1 MACVLSAIQVRR
13 DGLQDFVSWGAAMN
27 QRSLAATYR
36 PEIDGLRAIAVLAV
50 IIFHFNEH
58 LLPSGFLGVDVFFV
72 ISGFVITASLARHQE
87 SDWRPFLLGFYAR
100 RIKRLIPLLMT
111 CILVTMLVGAFV
123 ISPGSD
129 EFNAT
134 WTTGIAALFGVS
146 NITLQAQQSDYFA
159 SSTALNPFTHTW
171 SLGVE
176 EQFYF
181 LFPILVFASGFS
193 RHRPGA
199 GRNLGL
205 ALALLSLA
213 SLGGWIVMNGRDPGW
228 TFYFFPVRFWELAAG
243 ALALLAWRS
252 RSEALAGR
260 GFPLPAPAFLVVAL
274 LGLLVLPRSF
284 ATWVTV
290 AVVLVTALLLL
301 QLTPGQRTQRLLG
314 AGPLRYIGLI
324 SYALYLWHW
333 SVISLSTWTV
343 GIEAR
348 TVPFQLALILLL
360 SVVSHHAIEKPLRVA
375 RWGCTPARALLYG
388 LLLVLGTGL
397 LLVLFGRPLRGR
409 FFSGVDPGVARQWD
423 RQVGLAGT
431 TVNGENCHSGP
442 GMSLD
447 DFATSL
453 RLCTTIR
460 RPGDRQR
467 LFVLGD
473 SHALALMP
481 LVQRL
486 HQELPLQVTHFSRGG
501 CPKPPSASGHES
513 TGCWAFAQQAMA
525 ATLAA
530 ARPGD
535 LVLIHNYF
543 RSHFGAGA
551 DTRSMQIDGKGNK
564 VTDPAAKVVYYHQ
577 ALDQLAARLAARG
590 VRLVIVAGKPRFMD
604 LRLDPNLCVKQWFRP
619 SLPKACDQRL
629 VQTLATHRADNAA
642 INGVLAAV
650 AARHRNVQIFDPT
663 TALCPDG
670 LCRSHDLD
678 GKPLYRDRD
687 HLNEL
692 GVLMLDGDLRRLL
705 QRD

>member
-1 MACVLSAIQVRR
+1 
-13 DGLQDFVSWGAAMN
+13 MN
-27 QRSLAATYR
+27 QRSHAATYR

-111 CILVTMLVGAFV
+111 CILLTMLVGAFV

-301 QLTPGQRTQRLLG
+301 QLTPGQWTQRLLG
-314 AGPLRYIGLI
+314 AGPLRYLGLI

-360 SVVSHHAIEKPLRVA
+360 SVVSHHAIEKPLRAA
-375 RWGCTPARALLYG
+375 RWGGTPARTLLYG

-397 LLVLFGRPLRGR
+397 LLALFGRPLRGR
-409 FFSGVDPGVARQWD
+409 FFSGVDPGVARNWN

-431 TVNGENCHSGP
+431 TVNGENCHSDP
-442 GMSLD
+442 GMSQG
-447 DFATSL
+447 DFATTV
-453 RLCTTIR
+453 RLCTTPR

-467 LFVLGD
+467 LLVLGD

-486 HQELPLQVTHFSRGG
+486 HQELPLQITHFSRGG
-501 CPKPPSASGHES
+501 CPMPPSASGHES

-577 ALDQLAARLAARG
+577 ALDQLAARLAASG
-590 VRLVIVAGKPRFMD
+590 VRLVIVAGMPRFMD

-650 AARHRNVQIFDPT
+650 AAKHRNVQIFDPT
-663 TALCPDG
+663 AALCPDS

-678 GKPLYRDRD
+678 GKLLYRDRD

>member
-1 MACVLSAIQVRR
+1 
-13 DGLQDFVSWGAAMN
+13 MN

-72 ISGFVITASLARHQE
+72 ISGFVITASLARHQQ

-360 SVVSHHAIEKPLRVA
+360 SVVSHHAIEKPLRAA
-375 RWGCTPARALLYG
+375 RWGGTPARTLLYG

-650 AARHRNVQIFDPT
+650 AAKHRNVQVFDPT
-663 TALCPDG
+663 AALCPDG

>member
-1 MACVLSAIQVRR
+1 
-13 DGLQDFVSWGAAMN
+13 MN

-50 IIFHFNEH
+50 ITFHFNED

-129 EFNAT
+129 EFKAT

-213 SLGGWIVMNGRDPGW
+213 SLGSWIVMNGRDPGW

-243 ALALLAWRS
+243 ALAFLAWRS

-260 GFPLPAPAFLVVAL
+260 GFPLPAPAMLVVAL

-301 QLTPGQRTQRLLG
+301 QLTPGQWTQRLLG
-314 AGPLRYIGLI
+314 AGPLRYLGLI

-360 SVVSHHAIEKPLRVA
+360 SVVSHHAIEKPLRAA
-375 RWGCTPARALLYG
+375 RWGGTPARTLLYG

-409 FFSGVDPGVARQWD
+409 FFSGVDPAVARYWN

-431 TVNGENCHSGP
+431 TVNGVNCHSGP
-442 GMSLD
+442 GISLD

-453 RLCTTIR
+453 RLCTTPR

-486 HQELPLQVTHFSRGG
+486 HQELPLQITHFSRGG
-501 CPKPPSASGHES
+501 CPLPPSAAGHES

-590 VRLVIVAGKPRFMD
+590 VRLVIVPGMPRFLD

-650 AARHRNVQIFDPT
+650 AAKHRNVQVFDPT
-663 TALCPDG
+663 AALCPDS

-678 GKPLYRDRD
+678 GKLLYRDRD

-705 QRD
+705 QLD

>member
-1 MACVLSAIQVRR
+1 MDRR
-13 DGLQDFVSWGAAMN
+13 PPVS
-27 QRSLAATYR
+27 SYR

-50 IIFHFNEH
+50 IAFHFNEH

-129 EFNAT
+129 EFKAT

-146 NITLQAQQSDYFA
+146 NIMLQAQQSDYFA

-176 EQFYF
+176 EQFYL
-181 LFPILVFASGFS
+181 LFPILVFASGFTL
-193 RHRPGA
+193 HRPGA

-213 SLGGWIVMNGRDPGW
+213 SLVGWIVMNGRDPEW

-243 ALALLAWRS
+243 ALAFLAWRS
-252 RSEALAGR
+252 RPEALAGR
-260 GFPLPAPAFLVVAL
+260 GFPLPAPAFLVAAL
-274 LGLLVLPRSF
+274 LGLLLLPRSF

-290 AVVLVTALLLL
+290 AVVLVTALLLM
-301 QLTPGQRTQRLLG
+301 QLTPGQWTQRLLG
-314 AGPLRYIGLI
+314 AGPLRYLGLI

-360 SVVSHHAIEKPLRVA
+360 SVVSHHAIEKPLRAA
-375 RWGCTPARALLYG
+375 RWGGTPARTLLYG

-397 LLVLFGRPLRGR
+397 LLVMLGRPLRGR
-409 FFSGVDPGVARQWD
+409 FFSGVDPGVARHWD

-431 TVNGENCHSGP
+431 SVNGENCHSGP
-442 GMSLD
+442 GMSQG
-447 DFATSL
+447 DFATTL
-453 RLCTTIR
+453 RLCTTPR
-460 RPGDRQR
+460 RPSDQRR

-481 LVQRL
+481 LVERL
-486 HQELPLQVTHFSRGG
+486 HQALPLQISHLSRGG
-501 CPKPPSASGHES
+501 CPLPPSASGHES

-525 ATLAA
+525 ATLEA

-551 DTRSMQIDGKGNK
+551 DTRSMQIDGKGRQ
-564 VTDPAAKVVYYHQ
+564 VVDPAAKVAYYHQ
-577 ALDQLAARLAARG
+577 ALDQLAARLANKG
-590 VRLVIVAGKPRFMD
+590 VGLVIVADVPRFLD

-629 VQTLATHRADNAA
+629 VQTLASHRADNAA

-650 AARHRNVQIFDPT
+650 AAQHRNVRIFDPT

-670 LCRSHDLD
+670 LCRSHDRD
-678 GKPLYRDRD
+678 GRLLYRDRD

-692 GVLMLDGDLRRLL
+692 GILMLDGDLRPFL
-705 QRD
+705 QRHSLASMPPLPAAKDLH

>member
-1 MACVLSAIQVRR
+1 
-13 DGLQDFVSWGAAMN
+13 MN

-50 IIFHFNEH
+50 ITFHFNED

-129 EFNAT
+129 EFKAT

-176 EQFYF
+176 EQFYL
-181 LFPILVFASGFS
+181 LFPILVFASGFT

-213 SLGGWIVMNGRDPGW
+213 SLGSWIVMNGRDPGW

-243 ALALLAWRS
+243 ALAFLAWRS

-260 GFPLPAPAFLVVAL
+260 GFPLPAPAMLVVAL

-301 QLTPGQRTQRLLG
+301 QLTPGQWTQRLLG
-314 AGPLRYIGLI
+314 AGPLRYLGLI

-360 SVVSHHAIEKPLRVA
+360 SVVSHHAIEKPLRAA
-375 RWGCTPARALLYG
+375 RWGGTPARTLLYG

-409 FFSGVDPGVARQWD
+409 FFSGVDPAVARYWN

-431 TVNGENCHSGP
+431 TVNGVNCHSGP
-442 GMSLD
+442 GISLD

-453 RLCTTIR
+453 RLCTTPR

-486 HQELPLQVTHFSRGG
+486 HQELPLQITHFSRGG
-501 CPKPPSASGHES
+501 CPLPPSAAGHES

-590 VRLVIVAGKPRFMD
+590 VRLVIVPGMPRFLD

-650 AARHRNVQIFDPT
+650 AAKHRNVQVFDPT
-663 TALCPDG
+663 AALCPDS

-678 GKPLYRDRD
+678 GKLLYRDRD

-705 QRD
+705 QLD

>member
-1 MACVLSAIQVRR
+1 
-13 DGLQDFVSWGAAMN
+13 MN
-27 QRSLAATYR
+27 QRPPAASYR

-50 IIFHFNEH
+50 ITFHFNEH
-58 LLPSGFLGVDVFFV
+58 LLSSGFLGVDVFFV
-72 ISGFVITASLARHQE
+72 ISGFVITASLARHRD

-100 RIKRLIPLLMT
+100 RVKRLIPLLMT
-111 CILVTMLVGAFV
+111 CVLVTMLVGAFV

-129 EFNAT
+129 EFKAT
-134 WTTGIAALFGVS
+134 WKTGIAALLGVG

-193 RHRPGA
+193 RHKPGA
-199 GRNLGL
+199 GRKLGL
-205 ALALLSLA
+205 FLALLSLA
-213 SLGGWIVMNGRDPGW
+213 SLAGWIVMNGRDPEW

-243 ALALLAWRS
+243 ALAFLAWRS
-252 RSEALAGR
+252 RPEALAGR
-260 GFPLPAPAFLVVAL
+260 SFPLPAPALLVAAL
-274 LGLLVLPRSF
+274 LGLLLLPRSL
-284 ATWVTV
+284 ATWTTL

-301 QLTPGQRTQRLLG
+301 QLSPGQWSQRLLG
-314 AGPLRYIGLI
+314 AGPLRYLGLI

-343 GIEAR
+343 GLEAR

-360 SVVSHHAIEKPLRVA
+360 SVVSHHAIEKPLRAA
-375 RWGCTPARALLYG
+375 RWGGTPARTLLYG
-388 LLLVLGTGL
+388 LLLVLGAGL
-397 LLVLFGRPLRGR
+397 LLVLLGRPLRGR

-431 TVNGENCHSGP
+431 SVNGENCHSGP
-442 GMSLD
+442 GMSQG
-447 DFATSL
+447 DFATTL
-453 RLCTTIR
+453 RLCTTPR

-486 HQELPLQVTHFSRGG
+486 HQELPLQISHLSRGG
-501 CPKPPSASGHES
+501 CPLPPSASGHES
-513 TGCWAFAQQAMA
+513 TGCWAFGQQAMA
-525 ATLAA
+525 AALEA

-543 RSHFGAGA
+543 RSHFGAGD
-551 DTRSMQIDGKGNK
+551 DTRSMQIDTKGSH
-564 VTDPAAKVVYYHQ
+564 VVDPAAKVAYYHQ

-590 VRLVIVAGKPRFMD
+590 VRLLIVADMPRFMD

-629 VQTLATHRADNAA
+629 VQTLASHRADNAA

-650 AARHRNVQIFDPT
+650 AAKHRNVQIFDPT
-663 TALCPDG
+663 AALCPDG
-670 LCRSHDLD
+670 LCRSHDAD
-678 GKPLYRDRD
+678 GRLLYRDRD

-705 QRD
+705 QRN

>member
-1 MACVLSAIQVRR
+1 MDRR
-13 DGLQDFVSWGAAMN
+13 PPVS
-27 QRSLAATYR
+27 SYR

-50 IIFHFNEH
+50 IAFHFNEH

-72 ISGFVITASLARHQE
+72 ISGFVITASLARHQD

-111 CILVTMLVGAFV
+111 CVLVTMLVGAFV

-129 EFNAT
+129 EFKAT

-213 SLGGWIVMNGRDPGW
+213 SLVGWIVMNGRDPEW

-243 ALALLAWRS
+243 ALAFLAWRS
-252 RSEALAGR
+252 RPEALAGR
-260 GFPLPAPAFLVVAL
+260 GFPLPAPAFLVAAL
-274 LGLLVLPRSF
+274 LGLLLLPRSF

-290 AVVLVTALLLL
+290 AVVLVTALLLM
-301 QLTPGQRTQRLLG
+301 QLTPGQWTQRLLG
-314 AGPLRYIGLI
+314 AGPLRYLGLI

-360 SVVSHHAIEKPLRVA
+360 SVVSHHAIEKPLRAA
-375 RWGCTPARALLYG
+375 RWGGTPARTLLYG

-397 LLVLFGRPLRGR
+397 LLVMLGRPLRGR
-409 FFSGVDPGVARQWD
+409 FFSGVDPGVARHWD

-431 TVNGENCHSGP
+431 SVNGENCHSGP
-442 GMSLD
+442 GMSQG
-447 DFATSL
+447 DFATTL
-453 RLCTTIR
+453 RLCTTPR
-460 RPGDRQR
+460 RPSDQRR

-481 LVQRL
+481 LVERL
-486 HQELPLQVTHFSRGG
+486 HQALPLQISHLSRGG
-501 CPKPPSASGHES
+501 CPLPPSASGHES

-525 ATLAA
+525 ATLEA

-551 DTRSMQIDGKGNK
+551 DTRSMQIDGKGRQ
-564 VTDPAAKVVYYHQ
+564 VVDPAAKVAYYHQ
-577 ALDQLAARLAARG
+577 ALDQLAARLANKG
-590 VRLVIVAGKPRFMD
+590 VGLVIVADVPRFLD

-629 VQTLATHRADNAA
+629 VQTLASHRADNAA

-650 AARHRNVQIFDPT
+650 ATQHRNVRIFDPT
-663 TALCPDG
+663 AALCPDG
-670 LCRSHDLD
+670 LCRSHDRD
-678 GKPLYRDRD
+678 GRLLYRDRD

-692 GVLMLDGDLRRLL
+692 GVLMLDGDLRPFL
-705 QRD
+705 QRHSLASMPPLPAAKDLH